1 MGKWVVLCYFNIIIE
16 LYCYRQYTVLLNILN
31 MLFFICHILFMLF
44 IIYTYTY
51 TTYITQPSD
60 IVGHREKII
69 QLTNY
74 TMGFGK

>member
-51 TTYITQPSD
+51 TTYIT
-60 IVGHREKII
+60 
-69 QLTNY
+69 
-74 TMGFGK
+74 